1 MSTASLLFTLHA
13 YWGLVGLCLSLS
25 RGGAGWRSGHHCE
38 CCWPVSRRPS
48 RSPQVT
54 ECSSPE
60 VTGHFHSQLFGQ
72 DQSHR
77 SAQPHGHFKISSTFR
92 NCFRDASYVKA
103 LTPRPG
109 CFVSL
114 GEWRMS
120 LGHFLCLLHQSP
132 RTIKTTNWSPLP
144 WLSLPGMGTP
154 HLPSLLGPLCG
165 EVTKRTLP

>member
-1 MSTASLLFTLHA
+1 MPTEGWWVSAGHCHMGVQA
-13 YWGLVGLCLSLS
+13 E
-25 RGGAGWRSGHHCE
+25 GGATIVNAAGRCPGGLAGLS
-38 CCWPVSRRPS
+38 
-48 RSPQVT
+48 QVT

-60 VTGHFHSQLFGQ
+60 VTGHFHSQLIGR

-77 SAQPHGHFKISSTFR
+77 SAQPHGHFKISSTFW
-92 NCFRDASYVKA
+92 NCVKDASYVKA

-114 GEWRMS
+114 GEWWMS
-120 LGHFLCLLHQSP
+120 PGHFLCLLHQSP
-132 RTIKTTNWSPLP
+132 RTIKRTNWSPLP

-165 EVTKRTLP
+165 EVRKRTLP